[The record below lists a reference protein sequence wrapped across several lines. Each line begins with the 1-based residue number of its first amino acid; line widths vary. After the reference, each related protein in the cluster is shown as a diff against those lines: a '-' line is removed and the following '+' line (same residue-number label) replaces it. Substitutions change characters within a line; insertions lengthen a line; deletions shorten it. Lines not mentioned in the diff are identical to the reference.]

1 MIRRRRTVA
10 PQPLLPVARILAESC
25 RWINTARLG
34 VYKVVMAPIGG
45 QGDGRLRAAG
55 LLSPQH
61 YSDSEPSEKDCRQ
74 SCRRQRCQSHVQTSP
89 NCKPQGRIDSSSG
102 LLLLWFGIGIGEIV
116 TTIGVVVKL

>member
-1 MIRRRRTVA
+1 MEPLGTIRRVGGGVVEGRIFEERIRGEIIIRRRRTVA

-45 QGDGRLRAAG
+45 QGEGRLRAAG

-74 SCRRQRCQSHVQTSP
+74 SGRRQRCQSHVQTSLTASR
-89 NCKPQGRIDSSSG
+89 KV
-102 LLLLWFGIGIGEIV
+102 E
-116 TTIGVVVKL
+116 